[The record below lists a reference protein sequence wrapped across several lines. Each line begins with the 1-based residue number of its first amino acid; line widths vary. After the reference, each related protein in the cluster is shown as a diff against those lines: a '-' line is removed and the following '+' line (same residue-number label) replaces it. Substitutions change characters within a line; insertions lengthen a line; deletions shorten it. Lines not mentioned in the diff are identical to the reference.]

1 MTDRIRIG
9 VLNDAADLRVDEN
22 DDSPAYR
29 DIAFWLD
36 REIAALRST
45 GCALPE
51 VEIVHAYA
59 LGLPGGTGAAVEE
72 ACHRLI
78 DDGVALIVGPFVS
91 DNAVVAARVYEDRRV
106 PAVICSHD
114 EHARTRHT
122 FQLQSGGAVEE
133 AARLVRHL
141 IASGCARPV
150 VVYETSRLGER
161 LAKAFQEEAAI
172 AGLAASASI
181 ALPTLAGADEVPDT
195 LVWALNEDEAR
206 PDALIYLG
214 RSAPPREL
222 CDAIGQSGYD
232 GICLLNLLAAR
243 NATTPHAP
251 ASPEDLE
258 GWLHLSFAT
267 ERNPHFRALKDEFPD
282 ASAHHAAMARDH
294 DLARLVAHALAR
306 APSLTPSGLRLA
318 LEQVRLL
325 PAAQGEDGTMLGFGP
340 LVRAA
345 LQGPYLTIRQW
356 KAGDSVAIAKT

>member
-9 VLNDAADLRVDEN
+9 VLNDAADLRADEN
-22 DDSPAYR
+22 NDSPAYH

-59 LGLPGGTGAAVEE
+59 LGLPGGTGAAVED

-91 DNAVVAARVYEDRRV
+91 DNAAIAARVYEDRRV

-114 EHARTRHT
+114 EHARTRHA

-133 AARLVRHL
+133 AARLVQYL
-141 IASGCARPV
+141 FTSGCSRPV
-150 VVYETSRLGER
+150 VLHETSRLGER
-161 LAKAFQEEAAI
+161 LAKAFLEEAAI
-172 AGLAASASI
+172 AGLAPRVRI
-181 ALPTLAGADEVPDT
+181 AVPSQAGAHEVPDT
-195 LVWALNEDEAR
+195 LAPALNEGDVR
-206 PDALIYLG
+206 SGALIYLG
-214 RSAPPREL
+214 RTAPPREL
-222 CDAIGQSGYD
+222 RDAIGQSGYD
-232 GICLLNLLAAR
+232 GACLLNLLAAQ
-243 NATTPHAP
+243 NAATPHAP
-251 ASPEDLE
+251 ASREDLE
-258 GWLHLSFAT
+258 GWLHLSLVT
-267 ERNPHFRALKDEFPD
+267 ESNPRFRTLQDEFPD
-282 ASAHHAAMARDH
+282 ACAHHGAMARDQ

-306 APSLTPSGLRLA
+306 APSLTPSGMRLA

-325 PAAQGEDGTMLGFGP
+325 PAAQGEEGTMLGFGP

-345 LQGPYLTIRQW
+345 LQGPYLTIRKW
-356 KAGDSVAIAKT
+356 TAGDSVAITAT